1 MSTYPVDIKSTQL
14 TAAGA
19 AQTIFAGPCRIL
31 GVYYLSDVASGGSIE
46 ILDGATSVC
55 KFAVPDGTSQH
66 EQPYML
72 VFPGT
77 GLYCKTSGKATLT
90 TITDATFFFG

>member
-46 ILDGATSVC
+46 ILDSLQVC
-55 KFAVPDGTSQH
+55 VNLQFLMEPVNMKF
-66 EQPYML
+66 L
-72 VFPGT
+72 
-77 GLYCKTSGKATLT
+77 
-90 TITDATFFFG
+90 II